1 MLLAIDF
8 AWGIYGAF
16 EHAFPALR
24 EWYEIVHLGRRYDIP
39 EVAED
44 EYPRIPVPEKRYFY
58 IGAYEHPWKI
68 DGLRNA
74 YAEAINPSRRPD
86 RPPFGAYRDAETGE
100 TRRVAY
106 FEEEDELNIDGM
118 EANLFLMEYEEIYF
132 ATLSLE
138 NADGVRYLLDRG
150 LVKVGRG
157 QIATYDKIARRAQH
171 WMRLEE
177 ELNVYDIQQYSI
189 ENSISK
195 AEHFRLLEEYQQRI
209 AAEASDQGN
218 LDLFAEDAA

>member
-1 MLLAIDF
+1 M
-8 AWGIYGAF
+8 
-16 EHAFPALR
+16 
-24 EWYEIVHLGRRYDIP
+24 
-39 EVAED
+39 
-44 EYPRIPVPEKRYFY
+44 PEKRYFY